1 MAERPDPRKDFSS
14 SKGQPLAP
22 QSFGFG
28 SPCFLFSFSL
38 LQRDLFKRRSSFRGV
53 ILGCAD
59 FKNSDWLKNIEQAIG
74 MLKDE
79 FRVIL
84 RWKFDNRIGPRIEAN
99 MVHTVTVTFKILLT
113 ISTLGLRKEEKEL

>member
-1 MAERPDPRKDFSS
+1 M
-14 SKGQPLAP
+14 
-22 QSFGFG
+22 
-28 SPCFLFSFSL
+28 
-38 LQRDLFKRRSSFRGV
+38 
-53 ILGCAD
+53 GCAD

-113 ISTLGLRKEEKEL
+113 ISILGLRKEEKEL

>member
-1 MAERPDPRKDFSS
+1 M
-14 SKGQPLAP
+14 
-22 QSFGFG
+22 
-28 SPCFLFSFSL
+28 
-38 LQRDLFKRRSSFRGV
+38 

-113 ISTLGLRKEEKEL
+113 ISILGLRKEEKEL

>member
-1 MAERPDPRKDFSS
+1 M
-14 SKGQPLAP
+14 
-22 QSFGFG
+22 
-28 SPCFLFSFSL
+28 
-38 LQRDLFKRRSSFRGV
+38 
-53 ILGCAD
+53 GCAD

-113 ISTLGLRKEEKEL
+113 ISTLGLRKEEIEL

>member
-1 MAERPDPRKDFSS
+1 M
-14 SKGQPLAP
+14 
-22 QSFGFG
+22 
-28 SPCFLFSFSL
+28 
-38 LQRDLFKRRSSFRGV
+38 
-53 ILGCAD
+53 GCAD

-84 RWKFDNRIGPRIEAN
+84 RWKFDNRIGHRIEAN